1 MKLKDDIHELGPN
14 EWCAVANNEMKG
26 FLFAPNTTTS
36 ISPKKVVVTLY
47 SLSFPSI
54 VLISSPPPP
63 HFVPFPPNYLSP

>member
-36 ISPKKVVVTLY
+36 ISPKKWL
-47 SLSFPSI
+47 
-54 VLISSPPPP
+54 
-63 HFVPFPPNYLSP
+63 